1 MDFEKGQ
8 LRALHRRSDL
18 KGTAIFLLDL
28 FLFAV
33 FILLCIRSTSLLLKA
48 NYTILAGVM
57 TSLLF
62 VVGHDACHQ
71 SLTSR
76 RWLNRL
82 LGTVAFLP
90 CLHAFSFWD
99 LGHNRIH
106 HGFTNRRGKDYVWEP
121 LTYPE
126 FVALSGFQRLKYRF
140 FRTAVGHYWY
150 YLCEILV
157 EEDVLPSSLDC
168 GELHNRERD
177 RSRGALDMDALMA
190 VHRHGPHV
198 AHFRPDCR
206 SLRAGNIGA
215 PLLRRSV
222 LDLQSTNVLGH
233 LFTPHGPPSRLGVRR
248 CPSRC
253 PSASAPVVGP
263 RRVSVL
269 HKSGLPPHHGA
280 HRSPRATGHSVVQPG
295 RGANPPRATLLGDYR
310 SQVEPAFSPGH
321 PARCKLF
328 DLDRRCW
335 TGYDGVATG
344 PRVISDYLTGE
355 QTASQSKPKIL
366 NDIPRQ
372 RRSLAPGVAAFWSK
386 CRSNFQKE

>member
-150 YLCEILV
+150 YLCEIWWKKMFF
-157 EEDVLPSSLDC
+157 P
-168 GELHNRERD
+168 
-177 RSRGALDMDALMA
+177 
-190 VHRHGPHV
+190 
-198 AHFRPDCR
+198 
-206 SLRAGNIGA
+206 
-215 PLLRRSV
+215 RRSTVGSYTTENVIDHVV
-222 LDLQSTNVLGH
+222 LSIWMLLWPCTVMALTWLISGRTAGAYELGI
-233 LFTPHGPPSRLGVRR
+233 
-248 CPSRC
+248 
-253 PSASAPVVGP
+253 
-263 RRVSVL
+263 SVL
-269 HKSGLPPHHGA
+269 LCCVAPFLIFNLLMSSVIYLHHMDPRVGWVSADARVDVPRLQLLSSVHVVFPYYTNLVFHRIMEHTA
-280 HRSPRATGHSVVQPG
+280 HHVRPG
-295 RGANPPRATLLGDYR
+295 IPLYNLDEGQTLLE
-310 SQVEPAFSPGH
+310 QHFSEIIVHKWSPLSH
-321 PARCKLF
+321 LDILARCKLF